1 MLNKTLRAFAAIVA
15 GVAVFGAAVTVS
27 AQPPAPAA
35 KPTDAKPADAKPAD
49 AKPAAAKVPSAEE
62 LHKKFA
68 EALRGVKLVGQFTV
82 LGKDTPP
89 AKEEYTILS
98 ATKSDEGDFWLLQA
112 RIKYGANDVTVPLP
126 LEIKW
131 AGTTPVITLDNFTI
145 PGLGTF
151 NARVLFHDTTYAGTW
166 THGKVGGHLFG
177 TIEKLPAEGGAGKAA
192 PESPAKK

>member
-1 MLNKTLRAFAAIVA
+1 MLLKTLRALAAMVCSVA
-15 GVAVFGAAVTVS
+15 VCSVAVFGAAQSVS
-27 AQPPAPAA
+27 AQPPAPGL
-35 KPTDAKPADAKPAD
+35 P
-49 AKPAAAKVPSAEE
+49 KPAAAKVPPAEE

-68 EALRGVKLVGQFTV
+68 ESLRGVKLIGQFTV

-98 ATKSDEGDFWLLQA
+98 ATKMEEGDFWLLQA
-112 RIKYGANDVTVPLP
+112 RIKYGANDLTVPLP

-131 AGTTPVITLDNFTI
+131 AAATPVITLDNFTI

-177 TIEKLPAEGGAGKAA
+177 TIEKLPADGNSGKPA
-192 PESPAKK
+192 PDAPAKK

>member
-35 KPTDAKPADAKPAD
+35 KPTDAKPAD